1 MSETSTASGLKSFRT
16 TPSGLT
22 DHWTVKAEY
31 LHVGFAQRTVSITP
45 LATYTFDF
53 KDKLDIGRV
62 GINYK
67 F

>member
-1 MSETSTASGLKSFRT
+1 MLFR
-16 TPSGLT
+16 S
-22 DHWTVKAEY
+22 DHWTAKAEY
-31 LHVGFAQRTVSITP
+31 LHVGFSGTRTAMDSGGTGYI
-45 LATYTFDF
+45 FDY